1 MALEDNNYCLNSTSI
16 SIERLN
22 GEIIMISFESGDYF
36 SCFGVASD
44 VLTLISRR
52 VSTSQIKEV
61 LLNKFGSEFQVDQ
74 VNSFIQECL
83 SQNIIV
89 PNTNVTSLDTQLPDD
104 YDKSRWNAPILE
116 KFSEYNDLLLID
128 PIHDSSLEGWPNK
141 LDQNKQ

>member
-1 MALEDNNYCLNSTSI
+1 MHDNVIDYCLNSKSI
-16 SIERLN
+16 SAERLN

-44 VLTLISRR
+44 ILTLIIQG
-52 VSTSQIKEV
+52 VSTLQLKEI
-61 LLNKFGSEFQVDQ
+61 LFKKFGSEFQTDQ

-83 SQNIIV
+83 NENIILPKV
-89 PNTNVTSLDTQLPDD
+89 NQTSINTMLPDD
-104 YDKSRWNAPILE
+104 YDNSKWNVPVLE

>member
-1 MALEDNNYCLNSTSI
+1 MALKDNNYCLNSTSI

-44 VLTLISRR
+44 VLTLISRS

-61 LLNKFGSEFQVDQ
+61 LLSKFGGEFQVDQ
-74 VNSFIQECL
+74 VTSFIQECL
-83 SQNIIV
+83 SQNIIKL
-89 PNTNVTSLDTQLPDD
+89 NTNITSLDTQLPDD
-104 YDKSRWNAPILE
+104 YDRSRWNAPILE